1 MPHEIINQ
9 YGKHIFDED
18 IRSEINHAIEHA
30 LTHTYFD
37 GSRIEIVKDSKSEEL
52 HTTLVN
58 VYVWKQE

>member
-9 YGKHIFDED
+9 YGKHIFDAD
-18 IRSEINHAIEHA
+18 TRAEINHALSHA
-30 LTHTYFD
+30 LTHTYFN

-58 VYVWKQE
+58 VEI